1 MFQRRTALFAPAAL
15 LAAPALTT
23 PALTT
28 PALAQSAWPA
38 RQPVRLISTF
48 PPGGFAD
55 TMARLLAA
63 ELAPRIAQ
71 TVVVENRAGAGGT
84 VGAAMAAQAAPDGY
98 TLVVSH
104 SSPFGVAAGTYP
116 NLAYHVVDSFTHLAL
131 LAESANLLMVKGDS
145 PIRTLADY
153 IALAR
158 CQPVRFGSSGIGS
171 GTHLMGEVMR
181 RDANLP
187 NLDHVP
193 YRGSA
198 ASLADLLGGRIES
211 VFDPIT
217 TNTGMI
223 RDGQVRVLALST
235 AARIPAFPEL
245 PTFAE
250 QGLPVLTN
258 TTWAGL
264 SAPRGLPADIA
275 ARLTEA
281 AVAAMATPLVTQRL
295 EQLANYAPN
304 PPVTGAAYAAFIRD
318 YANTWG
324 GVARAA
330 GIVAG

>member
-1 MFQRRTALFAPAAL
+1 MFRRQLLLGGTAAGLATT
-15 LAAPALTT
+15 LAAPAL
-23 PALTT
+23 
-28 PALAQSAWPA
+28 AQAAWPA

-55 TMARLLAA
+55 TIARLLAA
-63 ELAPRIAQ
+63 ELTPRIGQ
-71 TVVVENRAGAGGT
+71 SVVVENRAGAGGT
-84 VGAAMAAQAAPDGY
+84 LGANMAAQAAPDGY
-98 TLVVSH
+98 TLVMSH
-104 SSPFGVAAGTYP
+104 SSPFGVAFGTYP
-116 NLAYHVVDSFTHLAL
+116 NLAYDVVDSFTHLAL
-131 LAESANLLMVKGDS
+131 LAESANMLMVRGDS
-145 PIRTLADY
+145 PIRTLADF
-153 IALAR
+153 IALAQR
-158 CQPVRFGSSGIGS
+158 QSVRYGSSGIGS
-171 GTHLMGEVMR
+171 GTHLMGEVMTR
-181 RDANLP
+181 EANLP

-223 RDGQVRVLALST
+223 RDGRVRVLALST
-235 AARIPAFPEL
+235 PNRIPAFPDI

-264 SAPRGLPADIA
+264 SGPKGLPDAIA

-281 AVAAMATPLVTQRL
+281 AVASMATDNVTERL
-295 EQLANYAPN
+295 EQLANYAPS
-304 PPVTGAAYAAFIRD
+304 PPVTGAAYASFLKE
-318 YANTWG
+318 YAEKWG

>member
-1 MFQRRTALFAPAAL
+1 MFRRQILLGGLAATALP
-15 LAAPALTT
+15 LAAPAL
-23 PALTT
+23 
-28 PALAQSAWPA
+28 AQAAWPA

-63 ELAPRIAQ
+63 ELAPRLGQ
-71 TVVVENRAGAGGT
+71 SVVVENRVGAGGT
-84 VGAAMAAQAAPDGY
+84 VGANMAAQAAPDGY
-98 TLVVSH
+98 TLVMSH
-104 SSPFGVAAGTYP
+104 SSPFGVASGTYP
-116 NLAYHVVDSFTHLAL
+116 NLPYNVVDSFTHLAL

-158 CQPVRFGSSGIGS
+158 RQPVRYGSSGIGS
-171 GTHLMGEVMR
+171 GTHLMGEVMTR
-181 RDANLP
+181 EANLP

-198 ASLADLLGGRIES
+198 ASLADLLGGRIDS

-235 AARIPAFPEL
+235 PQRIPAFPDI

-250 QGLPVLTN
+250 QGMGVLTN

-264 SAPRGLPADIA
+264 SGPRGLPADVA
-275 ARLTEA
+275 AKLTEA
-281 AVAAMATPLVTQRL
+281 AVAAMATPTVTQRL

-304 PPVTGAAYAAFIRD
+304 PPVTGAAYATFIKE
-318 YANTWG
+318 YADKWG

>member
-1 MFQRRTALFAPAAL
+1 MFRRQLLLATPAAF
-15 LAAPALTT
+15 LARPS
-23 PALTT
+23 
-28 PALAQSAWPA
+28 LAQPAWPS
-38 RQPVRLISTF
+38 RQTIRLISTF

-55 TMARLLAA
+55 TMARVVAA
-63 ELAPRIAQ
+63 ELTPRLGQ
-71 TVVVENRAGAGGT
+71 TVVVENRVGAGGT
-84 VGAAMAAQAAPDGY
+84 IGADAAAKAAPDGY

-116 NLAYHVVDSFTHLAL
+116 NLPYNPVEDFTHLAL

-153 IALAR
+153 ISLAR
-158 CQPVRFGSSGIGS
+158 RQPVRYGSSGVGS
-171 GTHLMGEVMR
+171 GTHLMGEVMAR
-181 RDANLP
+181 VANLP

-198 ASLADLLGGRIES
+198 AALLDLLGGRIES

-217 TNTGMI
+217 TNTAMI
-223 RDGQVRVLALST
+223 RDRQVHILALST
-235 AARIPAFPEL
+235 PGRIPAFPEI

-250 QGLPVLTN
+250 QGLPQLTN

-264 SAPRGLPADIA
+264 SGPRGLPPEIA

-281 AVAAMATPLVTQRL
+281 AVAAMATPAVIQRL
-295 EQLANYAPN
+295 EQLANYSPN
-304 PPVTGAAYAAFIRD
+304 PPVTGPAYAAFIREFST
-318 YANTWG
+318 TWG
-324 GVARAA
+324 GVARQA